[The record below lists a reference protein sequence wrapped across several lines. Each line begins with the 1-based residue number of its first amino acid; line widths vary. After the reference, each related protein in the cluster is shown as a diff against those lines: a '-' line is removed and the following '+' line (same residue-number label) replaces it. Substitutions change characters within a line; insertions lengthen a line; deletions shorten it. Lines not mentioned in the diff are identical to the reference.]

1 MFRSFFEQVTTEDL
15 RLRFF
20 ALVRELSHT
29 FIARLTQLDYARAI
43 ALVAISELIGEMLGV
58 VWLHADPNY
67 EKGEYAILVRS
78 DIKGRGLGW
87 QLTQTVIQYARW
99 LGLQEIEG
107 QG

>member
-1 MFRSFFEQVTTEDL
+1 MFRSFFKQVTTEDL

-20 ALVRELSHT
+20 ALVREFSHT

-43 ALVAISELIGEMLGV
+43 ALVAISELNGEMLGV

-78 DIKGRGLGW
+78 DIKGRGSVGS
-87 QLTQTVIQYARW
+87 
-99 LGLQEIEG
+99 
-107 QG
+107 